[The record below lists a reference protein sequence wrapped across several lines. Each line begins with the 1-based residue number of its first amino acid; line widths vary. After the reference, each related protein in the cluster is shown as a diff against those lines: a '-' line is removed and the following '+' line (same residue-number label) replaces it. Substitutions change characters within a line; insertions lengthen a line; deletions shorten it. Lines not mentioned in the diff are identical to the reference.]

1 MDWGDLQQRLKKILM
16 DRCGVK
22 EEAIRPEATLQTDL
36 GLDSL
41 DAVELAIA
49 IEDEFD
55 VKILDE
61 DMKRLATVGDALSVI
76 QHLLAQKLGG
86 ASGPSPALNPAS
98 S

>member
-1 MDWGDLQQRLKKILM
+1 MDLGDLQQRLKKILM

-61 DMKRLATVGDALSVI
+61 DMKRLATVGDALSMI
-76 QHLLAQKLGG
+76 QGLRKQRLGG
-86 ASGPSPALNPAS
+86 AGGPSPALNPAGS
-98 S
+98 

>member
-1 MDWGDLQQRLKKILM
+1 MDLGDLQQRLKKLLM

-22 EEAIRPEATLQTDL
+22 EEAIRPEAMLNADL

-55 VKILDE
+55 VKIADE
-61 DMKRLATVGDALSVI
+61 DMKKLATVGDAAATI
-76 QHLLAQKLGG
+76 QRLVADRLAGG
-86 ASGPSPALNPAS
+86 GGPSPALNPAGF
-98 S
+98 

>member
-1 MDWGDLQQRLKKILM
+1 
-16 DRCGVK
+16 VK
-22 EEAIRPEATLQTDL
+22 EEVIGPEARLQDDL

-61 DMKRLATVGDALSVI
+61 DMKKLSTVAEALAVI
-76 QHLLAQKLGG
+76 QHLLAAKLGHAG
-86 ASGPSPALNPAS
+86 GPSPALNPAGS
-98 S
+98 

>member
-1 MDWGDLQQRLKKILM
+1 MDLGELQQRLKKILI

-22 EEAIRPEATLQTDL
+22 GEAIQPEASLQDDL

-61 DMKRLATVGDALSVI
+61 DMKKLSTVADALAVI
-76 QHLLAQKLGG
+76 QRLLAARLGPAG
-86 ASGPSPALNPAS
+86 GPSPALNPAGS
-98 S
+98 

>member
-1 MDWGDLQQRLKKILM
+1 MDLRDMQQRLKKLLM

-22 EEAIRPEATLQTDL
+22 EEAIRPEATLNADL

-55 VKILDE
+55 VKIADE
-61 DMKRLATVGDALSVI
+61 DMKKLATVGDAVATI
-76 QHLLAQKLGG
+76 QRLVADKLAGDSG
-86 ASGPSPALNPAS
+86 ASPALHPAGS
-98 S
+98 